1 MPARD
6 GEMYTLRVKGG
17 RGTLHVETAVTSA
30 ARTQG
35 LSGRP
40 RLPPG
45 HGMFFV
51 FDTIQEQSMW
61 MSGMR
66 FALDVVWLD
75 EYMRI
80 VSVARD
86 CRPCVPGRPCV
97 TFASGLPIKYAIE
110 VAAGEADR
118 LGFVEGARV
127 VVD

>member
-6 GEMYTLRVKGG
+6 GDIYTLRGT
-17 RGTLHVETAVTSA
+17 RGSLRVETVVSDAK
-30 ARTQG
+30 RRQG

-40 RLPPG
+40 PLPPA

-61 MSGMR
+61 MKDMR

-75 EYMRI
+75 EWMRV
-80 VSVARD
+80 VSVTRD
-86 CRPCVPGRPCV
+86 CRPCVPGRLCSPY
-97 TFASGLPIKYAIE
+97 ASGAPIKYAIE

-118 LGFVEGARV
+118 LGFVEGARISV
-127 VVD
+127 V

>member
-6 GEMYTLRVKGG
+6 GETYTLRSSN
-17 RGTLHVETAVTSA
+17 RGSLRVETVVSDAK
-30 ARTQG
+30 RRQG

-40 RLPPG
+40 ALSPA

-75 EYMRI
+75 EWMRV

-86 CRPCVPGRPCV
+86 CRPCVPGRTCSLY
-97 TFASGLPIKYAIE
+97 ASGAPIKYAIE

-127 VVD
+127 TLV